1 MEQIVYGNIRVQ
13 FFGADIVRIEYG
25 ENGKFCDQNTLFIP
39 DKTRCEN
46 VPIAYAAEGGVLRFG
61 AYKLYLPANAK
72 SLHGVKLEKS
82 GKNVYTYKPI
92 KNSGELPAL
101 NDTPEVF
108 ALSDTPR
115 ILVPTHGYTYV
126 NGEPNGGYVIEENVE
141 DIYLLLCDRNAKKL
155 RRLYVEL
162 TGRNELVRLSTLGCW
177 NSKYYEYNEESA
189 KQLITDYER
198 YDIPLDVMVIDTDWR
213 AASERGIGYD
223 VNLNLFPDMKR
234 FIDFAHSRGV
244 EIVFNDHPEPTE
256 GTHSV
261 FSPREIEYREI
272 KLQGLMMLGL
282 DTWWYDRN
290 WHTALLSPSENLAP
304 ETLGMYL
311 YTDITKHFYQLLAEN
326 DTVYRRPVIMGN
338 VNNICGGR
346 YEKDSDEYCVR
357 DSASHRYSVQ
367 WTGDI
372 YSDADTLAQ
381 EISNLV
387 QAGNNAISYIN
398 SDCGGHVGNP
408 GRELYLRWIQFG
420 TLSPVFR
427 PHCCKGCI
435 RYREPWVYDTK
446 TLHIAREYIKMRYR
460 LLPVIYTNAY
470 VNYLTGEP
478 IFKSLGF
485 AFPNDKTAVCTV
497 SEYMLGNNIL
507 ISPLQGK
514 KELATEE
521 KEITDVRE
529 TYLPAGK
536 WMDVFDGVVY
546 EGEHTVR
553 KKYDLQRMPL
563 FVRLGALIPLAQD
576 AKNTRS
582 QKWDT
587 LFYDFYPSKEFS
599 DSGFLYEDDG
609 ETTAYKSGSF
619 RTCAYDARYCEGENA
634 YVVRLYKGQGL
645 FDGGRFCTERKIIL
659 KIHLTDDEV
668 ARSTITVNDKMIP
681 FARKPKK
688 IDAFPFGASPIAPD
702 SDVIVLEFETKI
714 NEEYE
719 IKIRIS

>member
-1 MEQIVYGNIRVQ
+1 MEQVVCGNIRVQ
-13 FFGADIVRIEYG
+13 FFGREIVRIEYG
-25 ENGKFCDQNTLFIP
+25 ENGSFCDKNTFFVP
-39 DKTRCEN
+39 DKTRYEDTS
-46 VPIAYAAEGGVLRFG
+46 IAYTWENGALCFG
-61 AYKLYLPANAK
+61 CYILYLPADAK
-72 SLHGVKLEKS
+72 SLHNVRLDKN
-82 GKNVYTYKPI
+82 GKCVYTYKKI

-101 NDTPEVF
+101 DDTPEVF

-115 ILVPTHGYTYV
+115 ITVPAHGYTYIS
-126 NGEPNGGYVIEENVE
+126 GEVNGGYVVEENVE
-141 DIYLLLCDRNAKKL
+141 DVYLLLCDGDAKKL

-177 NSKYYEYNEESA
+177 NSKYYEYTEESA
-189 KQLITDYER
+189 KQLIEDYER

-223 VNLNLFPDMKR
+223 INTKLFPDMKG
-234 FIDFAHSRGV
+234 FIDFAHRRGV
-244 EIVFNDHPEPTE
+244 EIVFNDHPEPTA
-256 GTHSV
+256 GALSV
-261 FSPREIEYREI
+261 FSPQEIEYRER
-272 KLQGLMMLGL
+272 KLQGLMTLGL

-290 WHTALLSPSENLAP
+290 WHAALLSPCANLAP

-311 YTDITKHFYQLLAEN
+311 YTDITKHFYRRLAGN

-338 VNNICGGR
+338 VNNISGGR
-346 YEKDSDEYCVR
+346 YEKDSDEYCIR

-372 YSDADTLAQ
+372 YSDADALAK

-387 QAGNNAISYIN
+387 QAGNDAISYIN

-408 GRELYLRWIQFG
+408 DKELYLRWIQFG
-420 TLSPVFR
+420 TLSPIFR
-427 PHCCKGCI
+427 PHCCKSCI
-435 RYREPWVYDTK
+435 RYREPWVYDTQ
-446 TLHIAREYIKMRYR
+446 TLDIAREYIKMRYR

-485 AFPNDKTAVCTV
+485 AYPDDKTATGAI
-497 SEYMLGNNIL
+497 SEYMLGNDIL

-514 KELATEE
+514 NELAAEE
-521 KEITDVRE
+521 KEITDIRE
-529 TYLPAGK
+529 TYLPTGK
-536 WMDVFDGVVY
+536 WMDVFDGAVY
-546 EGEHTVR
+546 EGVRTVK

-587 LFYDFYPSKEFS
+587 LIYDFYPSKDS
-599 DSGFLYEDDG
+599 CDSGFLYEDDG

-619 RTCAYDARYCEGENA
+619 RTCAYDARYCEEESA
-634 YVVRLYKGQGL
+634 YVIRLHKGQGL
-645 FDGGRFCTERKIIL
+645 FDGERFCTDRKIIL
-659 KIHLTDDEV
+659 KIHLINEKV
-668 ARSTITVNDKMIP
+668 ACSTITVNDKMIP
-681 FARKPKK
+681 FARKRKK
-688 IDAFPFGASPIAPD
+688 IDAFPFGTSPVAPD